1 VPGPGERRAGRVREK
16 RLVTTDLPAIV
27 IGSGPSLHCTGSC
40 DRLEK
45 THREEGVLPSADR
58 KTFRSFRT
66 FRTERIAVKEKW
78 AGVPSTSAGGRRAG
92 SADLP
97 AGLFAGDHRRGGL
110 HGGAGGRRGLRATRR
125 HLPGPVTVHGWPAG
139 DWHRSELG
147 ETFDGS
153 GTWSVVRGGTPATG
167 FAHLSL
173 SFTAPE
179 RFLGGDTLDTLSI
192 AEGDGRTHLYADDDP
207 DVCPAFR
214 LRLQDG

>member
-1 VPGPGERRAGRVREK
+1 VPALLSCLPGCSPATTAVEACMGERAVGAASGQLAGTYRGEGDAQG
-16 RLVTTDLPAIV
+16 VTLTLKAS
-27 IGSGPSLHCTGSC
+27 GSEP
-40 DRLEK
+40 
-45 THREEGVLPSADR
+45 
-58 KTFRSFRT
+58 
-66 FRTERIAVKEKW
+66 
-78 AGVPSTSAGGRRAG
+78 GGG
-92 SADLP
+92 
-97 AGLFAGDHRRGGL
+97 
-110 HGGAGGRRGLRATRR
+110 T
-125 HLPGPVTVHGWPAG
+125 VTVHGWPTG

-173 SFTAPE
+173 SFTAPQ